1 MKHKL
6 PKKVITA
13 IKGCSEAQ
21 LDAMFGML
29 KYREVGILRKISAFA
44 VILHLSEEEKS
55 ELIDSL
61 PKASDGRI
69 LDKPSRNAICDLLIE
84 RASNGEE
91 G

>member
-1 MKHKL
+1 VK
-6 PKKVITA
+6 
-13 IKGCSEAQ
+13 C
-21 LDAMFGML
+21 
-29 KYREVGILRKISAFA
+29 FA
-44 VILHLSEEEKS
+44 LVFFSTKPPDFAEKEM
-55 ELIDSL
+55 ELVDSL